1 MPKLFNKR
9 NFAHIYSVAKVST
22 NKMEKIH
29 YLKSVLLEN
38 KNYCIWN
45 DSEIKSTGNRSYLGL
60 LKIISCVYIMVDP
73 GITQVYKHVY
83 KHAPASVYKCFLLLE
98 EHWTPKLP
106 SEPWCMRS
114 KANKTESPSMG
125 IQINIPYSIMN
136 PHSLLPT
143 YSKGRA

>member
-73 GITQVYKHVY
+73 GITQVVKYALYINMLQPLYINVFCSLKSTGHQNYLQSHDAWGARQTKLRVHLWESRSIY
-83 KHAPASVYKCFLLLE
+83 P
-98 EHWTPKLP
+98 TP
-106 SEPWCMRS
+106 
-114 KANKTESPSMG
+114 
-125 IQINIPYSIMN
+125 
-136 PHSLLPT
+136 
-143 YSKGRA
+143 